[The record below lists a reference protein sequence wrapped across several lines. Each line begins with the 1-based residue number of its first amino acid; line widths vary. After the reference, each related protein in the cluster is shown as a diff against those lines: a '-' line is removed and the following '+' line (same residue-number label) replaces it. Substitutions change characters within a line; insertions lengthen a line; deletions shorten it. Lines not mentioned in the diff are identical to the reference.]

1 MFVYKSA
8 NDEKAKKT
16 SGKNITWQPKSK
28 QNRNQSY
35 QISCIFLKQI
45 SNSSQFRMERF
56 GENLDL
62 KAKT

>member
-1 MFVYKSA
+1 M
-8 NDEKAKKT
+8 
-16 SGKNITWQPKSK
+16 TWQPKSK